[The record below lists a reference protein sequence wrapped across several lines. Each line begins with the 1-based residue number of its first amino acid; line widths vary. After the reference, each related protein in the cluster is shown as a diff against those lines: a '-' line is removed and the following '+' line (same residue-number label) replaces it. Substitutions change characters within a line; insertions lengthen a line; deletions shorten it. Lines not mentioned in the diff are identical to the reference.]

1 MRIWVS
7 AHMQRTEADGPRW
20 DVKVTGNTQG
30 NALYVL
36 QGDLASSETGASTR
50 NLNAASGWV
59 VPQGGSAGRY
69 ANTRAAGPFPCAPS
83 GS

>member
-1 MRIWVS
+1 MRIRVS

-20 DVKVTGNTQG
+20 DVKVTDNTQG

-36 QGDLASSETGASTR
+36 QGDLASSETGTSTR
-50 NLNAASGWV
+50 NLNASSGWV
-59 VPQGGSAGRY
+59 AASSAGRY

-83 GS
+83 RS